1 MPRPRGDDK
10 AGRMA
15 DNPLHDARVQRGI
28 SLASIASTTRLSP
41 LVVSALDSGR
51 FSALPAGIYAR
62 SYVRAFAGAVGL
74 DADTVLAS
82 LADSLPAAVELSPE
96 ILEQVRPDKTSGA
109 ARLVCDVVID
119 VAFLFSLS
127 VLIVG
132 VVSEYCGLPSRA
144 LLRLAPGPMVGLCA
158 PVWVTYEVLLG
169 RLAGHRIF
177 WSGSS
182 FLIPWSIG
190 IWSLW
195 GVSPAAVIKRV
206 SSCFSSASLA
216 AALASLIRFTRSPG
230 SFLRS

>member
-1 MPRPRGDDK
+1 MSRPRADDK

-15 DNPLHDARVQRGI
+15 ENPLHDARVQRGI

-41 LVVSALDSGR
+41 LVVAALDSGR

-74 DADTVLAS
+74 DGESVLAS
-82 LADSLPAAVELSPE
+82 LADCLPAAVELSPE
-96 ILEQVRPDKTSGA
+96 ILEQVRPDKTSDA
-109 ARLVCDVVID
+109 TRLVRDVLVD
-119 VAFLFSLS
+119 AGFLFSVS
-127 VLIVG
+127 AVLVA
-132 VVSEYCGLPSRA
+132 VVSEYCGLPSRS

-158 PVWVTYEVLLG
+158 PVWVSYEVLLG
-169 RLAGHRIF
+169 RLSGHRIF

-195 GVSPAAVIKRV
+195 GVTPAAIVKRL
-206 SSCFSSASLA
+206 SSCFSAAGLA
-216 AALASLIRFTRSPG
+216 AAAASLIRFTRSPG